1 MREVFRLSTVKMASD
16 IRPAPQ
22 PRLAAFIVLPS
33 IMTRKFTTVIARA
46 QFYVLRTKSNIQL
59 RQEIGGRKRVLSSKE
74 NRWRLCVF
82 RSTVNLDKKLRHRFR
97 DRSYY
102 TLLKSN
108 PSYNSDRTTYQLI
121 WKRNIGF

>member
-59 RQEIGGRKRVLSSKE
+59 RQEIGGENEYFHRKRTVGVYVCFALPSIWTR
-74 NRWRLCVF
+74 NFATVF
-82 RSTVNLDKKLRHRFR
+82 EIAHIIRS
-97 DRSYY
+97 
-102 TLLKSN
+102 
-108 PSYNSDRTTYQLI
+108 
-121 WKRNIGF
+121 